1 MNKTKRILSIIA
13 TTFALIGLFSLFSSL
28 ITNIVCTE
36 GASTLN
42 GIELITNLF
51 NGEYSD
57 SPFYVFLFVVFAF
70 YVLFQL
76 FWLILAFLKLCGVN
90 INKRTLQVISVCVV
104 MFATLTL
111 SAVVTICNK
120 NSVYIDELNSNIYH
134 IGFGTYLLFVSSL
147 IELSIVFTPHTFEST
162 L

>member
-1 MNKTKRILSIIA
+1 MNKTKRILSIVA

-28 ITNIVCTE
+28 ITNVVCTE
-36 GASTLN
+36 GTSTLI
-42 GIELITNLF
+42 GIDLIKNLF
-51 NGEYSD
+51 NGVYSD
-57 SPFYVFLFVVFAF
+57 NPFYVFLFVVFAF
-70 YVLFQL
+70 YVFFQL
-76 FWLILAFLKLCGVN
+76 FLLILAFLKLLGVN
-90 INKRTLQVISVCVV
+90 INKRALQVISICVL

-111 SAVVTICNK
+111 SAVIAICNK

-147 IELSIVFTPHTFEST
+147 IQLAVMFTPHTFEST